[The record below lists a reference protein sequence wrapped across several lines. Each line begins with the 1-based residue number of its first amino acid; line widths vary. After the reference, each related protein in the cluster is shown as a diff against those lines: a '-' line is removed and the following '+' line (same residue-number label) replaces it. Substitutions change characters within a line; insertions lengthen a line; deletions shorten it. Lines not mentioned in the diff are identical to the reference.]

1 MKIFPETTKS
11 LKNLMNF
18 SVTRT
23 LNGKKLEIPS
33 INGFKVG
40 VGNEKWMSQII
51 TNLTKITEGKIF
63 WDVGANLG
71 QTLIK
76 LKTIDESWSYVGFE
90 PNPTCVYY
98 LQQLVL
104 KNQFSDAIILPIGL
118 YIEDT
123 LRELETYGDDADPL
137 GSIVSNFRESR
148 SNSRKKWVSLL
159 TYSALP
165 ESIKSQTVDILKI
178 DAEGAEFDVLST
190 LEALIQKDRPYLLI
204 EILPVYSSDNHQRLD
219 QQNKIESYFEKN
231 DYCLLRIRKK
241 DGFYDGLEE
250 IDLIGVHDK
259 LELCDYLV
267 CPKEKKS
274 LFR

>member
-1 MKIFPETTKS
+1 M
-11 LKNLMNF
+11 
-18 SVTRT
+18 
-23 LNGKKLEIPS
+23 
-33 INGFKVG
+33 
-40 VGNEKWMSQII
+40 
-51 TNLTKITEGKIF
+51 
-63 WDVGANLG
+63 G

-118 YIEDT
+118 YVEDT

-148 SNSRKKWVSLL
+148 SSSRKKWVSLL

-178 DAEGAEFDVLST
+178 DAEVLN
-190 LEALIQKDRPYLLI
+190 LMFCRHWRPLIQKDRPYLLI

-219 QQNKIESYFEKN
+219 QQNKIESYFEKKITVF
-231 DYCLLRIRKK
+231 C
-241 DGFYDGLEE
+241 G
-250 IDLIGVHDK
+250 
-259 LELCDYLV
+259 
-267 CPKEKKS
+267 
-274 LFR
+274 